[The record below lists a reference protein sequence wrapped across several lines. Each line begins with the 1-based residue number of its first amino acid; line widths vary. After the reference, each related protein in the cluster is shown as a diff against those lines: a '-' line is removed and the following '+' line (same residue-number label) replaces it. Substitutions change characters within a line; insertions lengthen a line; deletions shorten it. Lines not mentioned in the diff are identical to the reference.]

1 MAIHHR
7 ISMSSLALVKVREQP
22 LRELKRVSRW
32 KYYSYDY
39 GLCMV
44 RIST

>member
-32 KYYSYDY
+32 KYSYDY
-39 GLCMV
+39 RLCMV